1 VRLDDKLAYFL
12 ALVQL
17 VQTDRLVDED
27 RWGVLE
33 RIQRV
38 ATSIENDLGI
48 LTLGGPFYECRACKT
63 QVKTTAILEG
73 TRCPACGSPEFY
85 RWEFL
90 EGWRRADDIVKR

>member
-1 VRLDDKLAYFL
+1 MQLNDKLVYFR

-17 VQTDRLVDED
+17 VQADRLVDED
-27 RWGVLE
+27 RWSVLE
-33 RIQRV
+33 RVQRV

-48 LTLGGPFYECRACKT
+48 PASGGPFYECRACKT

-73 TRCPACGSPEFY
+73 TRCPACGSSEFY

-90 EGWRRADDIVKR
+90 EGWRRADDIAKR